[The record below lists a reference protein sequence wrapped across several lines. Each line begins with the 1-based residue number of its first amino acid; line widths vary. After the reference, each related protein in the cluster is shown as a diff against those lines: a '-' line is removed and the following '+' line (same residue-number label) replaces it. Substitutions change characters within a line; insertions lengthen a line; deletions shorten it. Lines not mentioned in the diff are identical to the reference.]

1 MTLSYANRTCS
12 WKSLGSPKGD
22 FLFSYANKALQI
34 LSAGRSVVFQPENP
48 VGGTETADYPTLGF
62 FSGGTSGV
70 PELVTHNQ
78 QTIGCAVS
86 GLVDR
91 IGSAS
96 LDFVCCL
103 PLWHVGGGM
112 QIERAW
118 ATQAQ
123 IVFCDYRDLSKKE
136 NRDILFGKWIS
147 LVPTQLH
154 ELIKSKH
161 AVDCLKSAKGIF
173 VGGAGMSF
181 HLVQR
186 CRSLMLPICPCYGSS
201 ETAGMVTLL
210 GSDLFLDG
218 VDGVG
223 EALSHASIQLDK
235 DTGRV
240 EVQASSLCL
249 RRGSQDFQT
258 NSWLTMPDL
267 GYINSTNS
275 LVISGR
281 SDRVINSG
289 GEKIQPER
297 IESILYKSGLVE
309 QCLVYGESDEKWGE
323 SVTALICPASINLEE
338 LKRYTKSKIPDY
350 MYPKVWKI
358 MDALPLTEMGKRKR
372 NELGKSS

>member
-1 MTLSYANRTCS
+1 MTSSYANRTCS

-22 FLFSYANKALQI
+22 FLFGYANKALQI

-103 PLWHVGGGM
+103 PLWHVGGWM
-112 QIERAW
+112 QVERAW

-161 AVDCLKSAKGIF
+161 AVDCLKLAKGIF
-173 VGGAGMSF
+173 VGGACMSF

-186 CRSLMLPICPCYGSS
+186 CRSLVLPICPCYGSS

-240 EVQASSLCL
+240 KVQASSLCL

-275 LVISGR
+275 LVITGR

-289 GEKIQPER
+289 GEKIQPEWL
-297 IESILYKSGLVE
+297 ESILYKSGLVE
-309 QCLVYGESDEKWGE
+309 QCLVYGEPDERWGE
-323 SVTALICPASINLEE
+323 SVTALICPTSTNLED

-372 NELGKSS
+372 NESGKST